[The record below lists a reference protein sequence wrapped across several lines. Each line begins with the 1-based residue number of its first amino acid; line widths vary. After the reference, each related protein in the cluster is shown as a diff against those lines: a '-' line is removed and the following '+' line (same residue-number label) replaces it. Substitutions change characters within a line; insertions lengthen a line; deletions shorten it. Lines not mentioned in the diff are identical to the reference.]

1 MPHIAIMDD
10 ASALRI
16 LPESPASLQEALQV
30 LQSGGI
36 VIHATET
43 CYGLACDLRNPIAV
57 ARLFAVKDR
66 PLEQPVSALFSSIE
80 DAKKYVE
87 WNDRAEAL
95 AKEFLPGPLTL
106 ILPAR
111 KDMPYPLF
119 IVPKVEAVGNNFAT
133 QLSTIG
139 LRISSH
145 PFAMQLVQAFGSPLS
160 TTSANVHGKPSP
172 YSAEEIL
179 EQYENMRE
187 KPDLIL
193 DAGPLPF
200 RKPSRIIDCTGTS
213 DILRRP

>member
-1 MPHIAIMDD
+1 MDD

-30 LQSGGI
+30 LLSGGI

-57 ARLFAVKDR
+57 ARLFTVKDR

-106 ILPAR
+106 ILHAR
-111 KDMPYPLF
+111 KDIPYTIHITPAVRRTIDDLQPATCN
-119 IVPKVEAVGNNFAT
+119 PKQA
-133 QLSTIG
+133 TIG
-139 LRISSH
+139 VRISSH
-145 PFAMQLVQAFGSPLS
+145 PFAMQLAQAFGAPIS

-172 YSAEEIL
+172 YSAAEIL